1 MFKGLT
7 AIGVSRKFMFVEY
20 QAQIDAYKTA
30 FSALEG
36 NLNEIL
42 KPLIVLDDPSASLLQ
57 ASSAQAELEQ
67 LKGAQNEAE
76 KKSAQLTASTEE
88 LERLRS
94 DNEKLKQAVERST
107 TEKGQNLTELEA
119 MKSDLASATNLYEKG
134 SPLQH
139 MIHILEL
146 TSWRRSGTC
155 SLIE

>member
-119 MKSDLASATNLYEKG
+119 MKSDLASATNLY
-134 SPLQH
+134 
-139 MIHILEL
+139 
-146 TSWRRSGTC
+146 
-155 SLIE
+155 